1 MDELSSSRQLLIV
14 EKYDDVIAYLYP
26 IFHALPKSHAVLRQK
41 ALDCLLEQ
49 PRFFIEAGKSA
60 QVSRLYAA
68 DANLALLRWYLRFL
82 SDGGRRLIGRR
93 QVEIASIKVAEV
105 GQLLGAWIR
114 NKQERK

>member
-1 MDELSSSRQLLIV
+1 MSEFENSRQLVIV

-26 IFHALPKSHAVLRQK
+26 ILHSLPKSHAVLRRK
-41 ALDCLLEQ
+41 VLDCLLEQ
-49 PRFFIEAGKSA
+49 PRLFIEAGKSG

-82 SDGGRRLIGRR
+82 SDGGRRLMGRR
-93 QVEIASIKVAEV
+93 QTEVASVKIAEV

-114 NKQERK
+114 NRQERK

>member
-1 MDELSSSRQLLIV
+1 MDDFNSNRQLIIV

-26 IFHALPKSHAVLRQK
+26 IFHGLPKSHSVLRQK

-49 PRFFIEAGKSA
+49 PRMLIEAGKSG
-60 QVSRLYAA
+60 QVSRLYVA

-93 QVEIASIKVAEV
+93 QAEVASIKIAEV
-105 GQLLGAWIR
+105 GQLMGAWVR
-114 NKQERK
+114 SRQERK